1 MQTTKLIEAAYLVAE
16 QLEILLTESIND
28 DFIERYRQFL
38 CDFYSKDEITE
49 DDLTDLLLA
58 VQLCFAR
65 YVNKFDVELNKHKFN

>member
-1 MQTTKLIEAAYLVAE
+1 MNIKLIDAAFLLAQ
-16 QLEILLTESIND
+16 QLEILLAENIND
-28 DFIERYRQFL
+28 DWIERYRQFL
-38 CDFYSKDEITE
+38 CDFYSKDEITD